1 MEDSLM
7 RFINSVLAMLFFS
20 LGLNSFAESIDPV
33 LKKVDSQE
41 TTFAGNRGQTG
52 NRLTNDVN

>member
-1 MEDSLM
+1 M